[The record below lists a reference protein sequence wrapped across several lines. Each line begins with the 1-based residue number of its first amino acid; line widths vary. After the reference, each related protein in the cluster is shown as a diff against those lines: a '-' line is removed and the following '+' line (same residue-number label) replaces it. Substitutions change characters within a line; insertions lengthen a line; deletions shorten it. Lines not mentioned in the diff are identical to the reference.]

1 MQMKKITIVFLT
13 LIVCFSTTQ
22 FWVKAD
28 ESPQFRNKYLE
39 GIGEIID
46 GGTIIIDEKT
56 NKLFVEF
63 KDQKLAINN
72 LKKRLPLFLIQ
83 LADYGDLQELNET
96 NWKDY
101 RLVMNEF
108 LNEIT
113 NLGSYDEE
121 ILTMNSFFDIFENKF
136 LNEEIKSIVELYNK
150 HKLTVYKEELA
161 MLLPYDSVLSLEYQQ
176 NRNASIMAAG
186 SFSRDAAINY
196 ANQYA
201 YYPNTANYHY
211 FLTSDC
217 ANFVSQIFEAAGL
230 IQSSGSNVDYG
241 WWHHYSS
248 GTHTHSKAWSYA
260 HHLAVYFTVPYST
273 AYISSF
279 TSNITA
285 GDAIVLDY
293 TNDGGWDH
301 AGFVVEKASIITS
314 GYYDCKIAQHIT
326 NYNAWISSGTNNWE
340 NYSGVGKYGRIRA

>member
-1 MQMKKITIVFLT
+1 MKKITIVFLT

-28 ESPQFRNKYLE
+28 ESPQFQNKYLE

-150 HKLTVYKEELA
+150 HKLTVNKEELA

>member
-1 MQMKKITIVFLT
+1 MKKITIVFLT
-13 LIVCFSTTQ
+13 LIGCFSTTQ

-28 ESPQFRNKYLE
+28 ESPQFQNKYLE

-72 LKKRLPLFLIQ
+72 FKKRLPLFLIQ
-83 LADYGDLQELNET
+83 LADYGELQELNET

-101 RLVMNEF
+101 RLVMNE
-108 LNEIT
+108 
-113 NLGSYDEE
+113 
-121 ILTMNSFFDIFENKF
+121 F

-201 YYPNTANYHY
+201 YYPNTANYYY
-211 FLTSDC
+211 FLTNDC

-273 AYISSF
+273 SYISSF

>member
-1 MQMKKITIVFLT
+1 MKKITVVFLT

-28 ESPQFRNKYLE
+28 ESPQYPNKYLE

-83 LADYGDLQELNET
+83 LADYGDLQELKET

-101 RLVMNEF
+101 RLVMNE
-108 LNEIT
+108 
-113 NLGSYDEE
+113 
-121 ILTMNSFFDIFENKF
+121 F

-279 TSNITA
+279 TLNITA

-293 TNDGGWDH
+293 TNDDGWDH

>member
-1 MQMKKITIVFLT
+1 
-13 LIVCFSTTQ
+13 
-22 FWVKAD
+22 
-28 ESPQFRNKYLE
+28 
-39 GIGEIID
+39 
-46 GGTIIIDEKT
+46 
-56 NKLFVEF
+56 
-63 KDQKLAINN
+63 
-72 LKKRLPLFLIQ
+72 
-83 LADYGDLQELNET
+83 
-96 NWKDY
+96 
-101 RLVMNEF
+101 
-108 LNEIT
+108 
-113 NLGSYDEE
+113 
-121 ILTMNSFFDIFENKF
+121 
-136 LNEEIKSIVELYNK
+136 
-150 HKLTVYKEELA
+150 

-279 TSNITA
+279 TLNITA

-293 TNDGGWDH
+293 TNDDGWDH

>member
-13 LIVCFSTTQ
+13 LIGCFSTTQ

-28 ESPQFRNKYLE
+28 ESPQFQNKYLE

-72 LKKRLPLFLIQ
+72 FKKRLPLFLIQ
-83 LADYGDLQELNET
+83 LADYGELQELNET

-101 RLVMNEF
+101 RLVMNE
-108 LNEIT
+108 
-113 NLGSYDEE
+113 
-121 ILTMNSFFDIFENKF
+121 F

-201 YYPNTANYHY
+201 YYPNTANYYY
-211 FLTSDC
+211 FLTNDC

-273 AYISSF
+273 SYISSF

>member
-1 MQMKKITIVFLT
+1 MKKITVVFLT

-28 ESPQFRNKYLE
+28 ESPQYPNKYLE

-101 RLVMNEF
+101 RLVMNE
-108 LNEIT
+108 
-113 NLGSYDEE
+113 
-121 ILTMNSFFDIFENKF
+121 F

-279 TSNITA
+279 TLNITA

-293 TNDGGWDH
+293 TNDDGWDH